1 MIAFI
6 IIALAIAIVAVI
18 FALQNV
24 TMVTVSFFTLTLH
37 SSLALVVLVT
47 LAAGVLIGFLAT
59 LPGWVRGV
67 WTTTSQRRKLGSLEE
82 ERNALKQKAEEM
94 EKAAKDLQDK
104 LAAQLAGQGQGRPGS
119 PNPEPSASEQDD
131 LGQGKP
137 KPAQSGDK
145 PKKA

>member
-1 MIAFI
+1 MMISI

-24 TMVTVSFFTLTLH
+24 TLVTVSFFTLTLH

-47 LAAGVLIGFLAT
+47 LAAGVLIGFLAS

-67 WTTTSQRRKLGSLEE
+67 WTTTSQRRKLGTLEE

-94 EKAAKDLQDK
+94 EKAVKALEDKIANRPTESEPTPPVEPPTKD
-104 LAAQLAGQGQGRPGS
+104 
-119 PNPEPSASEQDD
+119 
-131 LGQGKP
+131 
-137 KPAQSGDK
+137 
-145 PKKA
+145 

>member
-1 MIAFI
+1 
-6 IIALAIAIVAVI
+6 
-18 FALQNV
+18 
-24 TMVTVSFFTLTLH
+24 LTLH

-82 ERNALKQKAEEM
+82 ERIALKQKAEEM

-104 LAAQLAGQGQGRPGS
+104 LAGRLATPES

-131 LGQGKP
+131 SGQGKP
-137 KPAQSGDK
+137 KPAQLSDK
-145 PKKA
+145 PKKD